1 MKFLIDDWK
10 AVTLRA
16 RTMWLAYLGT
26 AFGLLLQVPE
36 TSVHFQAIADA
47 MGIGTQA
54 GRWIAGLSALAAV
67 LRVTYQK
74 PLAPKDTPNE

>member
-26 AFGLLLQVPE
+26 AFGLLLQFPE
-36 TSVHFQAIADA
+36 TAVHFQAIADA

-54 GRWIAGLSALAAV
+54 GRWIAGLSAIAAV
-67 LRVTYQK
+67 LRISYQK
-74 PLAPKDTPNE
+74 PLAPKEPTSE